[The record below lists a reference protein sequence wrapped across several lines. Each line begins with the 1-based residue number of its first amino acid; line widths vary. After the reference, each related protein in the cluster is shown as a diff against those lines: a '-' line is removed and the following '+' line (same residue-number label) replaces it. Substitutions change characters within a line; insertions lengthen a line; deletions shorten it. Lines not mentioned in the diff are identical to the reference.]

1 MTYQKNSQP
10 GSSDRPVSG
19 ASATGASLSEAA
31 SNGSTPRTGPDR
43 STPLVESVHRTVP
56 VQTGSQRS
64 IPKQASPAQVD
75 QVIASAL
82 PLTGIVPVIEAPASK
97 GSSESQ
103 QPRESGFAEATRVA
117 GVVMAGLFF
126 VGIGLGVVIHSYG
139 FPIWLAVTLPAIV
152 FAGSVEFVLLD
163 MMSLHASLGSI
174 ALMTLLVN
182 SRHLMYGLSYPI
194 ERVRGPLAKFYS
206 VYTLTDE
213 AYVLNSGPNRHTLRD
228 SRILWIHA
236 GMHVSVICGT
246 LLGYVLGVSFL
257 SELKGL
263 GFVMTA
269 LFAILT
275 VDAYRESKDRLTA
288 LIALVAAAAGLLIA
302 PQSMLVVSMV
312 VYLALLVV
320 RFAVQKHRGTL
331 PEHMLVADEN
341 PVSTPER

>member
-1 MTYQKNSQP
+1 MTSSQDSQRHP
-10 GSSDRPVSG
+10 AD
-19 ASATGASLSEAA
+19 ASA
-31 SNGSTPRTGPDR
+31 PI
-43 STPLVESVHRTVP
+43 VESVHRTAP
-56 VQTGSQRS
+56 DRSAQQQAPHQRAE
-64 IPKQASPAQVD
+64 PRQASPEQVD

-82 PLTGIVPVIEAPASK
+82 PLTGVIPVVEAPK
-97 GSSESQ
+97 DSSDSQ
-103 QPRESGFAEATRVA
+103 QPRVSGFVEAMRTA

-139 FPIWLAVTLPAIV
+139 FPMWLAVVLPGIV

-163 MMSLHASLGSI
+163 MMSLHAPLVSI

-194 ERVRGPLAKFYS
+194 ERVRHPLAKFYS

-213 AYVLNSGPNRHTLRD
+213 AYVLNSGPDRHTLRG

-236 GMHVSVICGT
+236 GMQVSVICGT

-288 LIALVAAAAGLLIA
+288 VIALVAAAAGLLIA

-312 VYLALLVV
+312 VYLSLLVA
-320 RFAVQKHRGTL
+320 RYAVQKRRGTL
-331 PEHMLVADEN
+331 PEHMLVADHDGGSEQ
-341 PVSTPER
+341 TR